1 MDCDDD
7 KISQYKIRKTTQMNT
22 CTEFLTYFWSH
33 IRKEMFL
40 CKCKIHDMYNTILKS
55 QNS

>member
-22 CTEFLTYFWSH
+22 CTEFLAYFWSH

-40 CKCKIHDMYNTILKS
+40 CKCKIHDMYTILRS